1 MTRISLITLGVS
13 MVAMAQSPELD
24 RCMGI
29 ARTQYEMTKCAG
41 EEMSRLDAQRDAL
54 YQQVLRAAQGNP
66 RALAKIKTAERGWHS
81 YRAAYMDAMYPE
93 NGKQANYGSTY
104 PMNAALAAADLTRAH
119 VKALKTLLRQHAAF
133 N

>member
-1 MTRISLITLGVS
+1 MFRIAMIAFGVC

-24 RCMGI
+24 RCMNG
-29 ARTQYEMTKCAG
+29 ATTQLEMNKCAG
-41 EEMSRLDAQRDAL
+41 EEMSRLNAQRDAL
-54 YQQVLRAAQGNP
+54 YQQVLRAAKSNP

-93 NGKQANYGSTY
+93 NDKQANYGSTY
-104 PMNAALAAADLTRAH
+104 PMNAALVAADLTRAH
-119 VKALKTLLRQHAAF
+119 VQALKTLLRQHAGS